1 MMHRCLATLLL
12 LFCAPLTGACG
23 AASPAAKADV
33 KAGERLVGL
42 GSAVTETLFALG
54 VGDRVV
60 GADLSSMY
68 PAAAAALPKVG
79 YFRQFSAEG
88 VLSLAPGRVIASHE
102 AGPEVALERL
112 RGAGLPVTVLGPAGN
127 LDEGRG
133 NLRAIAAAVER
144 VAEGEALI
152 AGIEAQVAEMEA
164 LRARASARPRVLF
177 VYARGPGTV
186 MVAGHGTPAA
196 ELLRLVGA
204 DNAIDAFAEF
214 RPISAEAVIA
224 ARPDFIVI
232 PSRGLESIGGAEGLR
247 AQPGVAQTN
256 AGAPGHVV
264 AVDDLKLL
272 GFGPRVGEAL
282 LELVRA
288 LHPELAAG

>member
-1 MMHRCLATLLL
+1 MHRCLALVLM
-12 LFCAPLTGACG
+12 FCAPLTGACG
-23 AASPAAKADV
+23 PASPAQVQGAA
-33 KAGERLVGL
+33 RIVGL
-42 GSAVTETLFALG
+42 GSASTETLFALG

-60 GADLSSMY
+60 GADLSSVH

-88 VLSLAPGRVIASHE
+88 VLSLAPGLVIASHE
-102 AGPEVALERL
+102 AGPAVALERL
-112 RGAGLPVTVLGPAGN
+112 RGAGVPVVVLGPARD
-127 LDEGRG
+127 LAEGRV
-133 NLRAIAAAVER
+133 NLRAIAAAVDR
-144 VAEGEALI
+144 VAEGEQLI
-152 AGIEAQVAEMEA
+152 AGIDAQVAEMEA
-164 LRARASARPRVLF
+164 LRARAGGRPRVLF
-177 VYARGPGTV
+177 VYARGPGSV
-186 MVAGHGTPAA
+186 MVAGHATPAA
-196 ELLRLVGA
+196 EMLRLVGA

-247 AQPGVAQTN
+247 AQPGVAQTR
-256 AGAPGHVV
+256 AAEAGHVV